1 MEEITLM
8 NSDAT
13 GGKRQG
19 RNHYS
24 LLVVA
29 VIIILIGGIALTIW
43 TAQNESNSLRQQML
57 VKNRLVKEAFSIN
70 QIEQLTGSEADL
82 SSPNY
87 IAMKE
92 DLIRIRAVDPQIRF
106 VYFMGQRPDGKIVFL
121 VDSELPE
128 SVDYSPPGQEY
139 PEASET
145 LLNVF
150 VSKGEITEGPSSDR
164 WGTWVSGLNPIIDP
178 VTGNVIAVLGMDV
191 NASDWNMYIFYSSL
205 PIIIGTLILLFIVL
219 VFSYMQQRNERE
231 KQILKES
238 ESILRESE
246 HRLNDII
253 NFLPDATFVIDNEGR
268 VITWNKAMEEMTGV
282 KADDILGKGNYE
294 YAIPFYQTRRPIL
307 IDLVL
312 KPDSEIEKNYTGGIN
327 RQGSMLITETELR
340 RPDGTIIF
348 LAARAL
354 PISEKDS
361 TVIGAIESIRDI
373 TERKITEMALE
384 NYSRELTSHTEILQ
398 KTNDKLNL
406 MNSITR
412 HDILNQLTLILGYLE
427 LMKEQYPDPQLQ
439 KYIGAD
445 LRAAQTIQKQIMFT
459 KEYQDIGS
467 QSPKWFNLKSVI
479 LSAAAGLSLSPIQV
493 SVDCDQFEV
502 YADPLLEKVFFTL
515 LENAI
520 RHGKKVTDIV
530 FSCREQENGLMVIY
544 EDNGEGI
551 PAAHKKD
558 IFYQKYFQHTGYGLF
573 LTQTILNITGISI
586 RENGEPGKGARF
598 EILVPK
604 EAYRVSGT
612 N

>member
-1 MEEITLM
+1 M
-8 NSDAT
+8 NSDAAA
-13 GGKRQG
+13 GKRQG

-43 TAQNESNSLRQQML
+43 TAQNESNILRQQML

-178 VTGNVIAVLGMDV
+178 MTGNVIAVIGIDV
-191 NASDWNMYIFYSSL
+191 NASDWNTYIFYSSL
-205 PIIIGTLILLFIVL
+205 PIIIATLILLFIVL